1 MIVDPESVRQ
11 NHVSMMSKESTPPG
25 DILDTYQDGRK
36 CPRIVMGCPMSLS
49 LPGGHKVEATLYDI
63 SLTGLQIWI
72 GIKEADGINIQP
84 DNTNMENATVLE
96 TGFLLTM
103 DGKVREISLFA
114 IPLYIKKINEDYL
127 AIGMQ
132 IIKMDKKYTDTL
144 GKFIEAAL

>member
-1 MIVDPESVRQ
+1 
-11 NHVSMMSKESTPPG
+11 MSKESTPSS

-84 DNTNMENATVLE
+84 DNTSIEDATVLE
-96 TGFLLTM
+96 TGFQLTVDGQVQEVNLL
-103 DGKVREISLFA
+103 A
-114 IPLYIKKINEDYL
+114 IPLHLKKIHEDYL

-132 IIKMDKKYTDTL
+132 IIKMDKKNVDTL
-144 GKFIEAAL
+144 GKFIETSMEKS